1 MKLLLLMLRVRA
13 LNRWGPL
20 DSLRDVTQMVATF
33 LWRLDPFGWHFV
45 WHNPFVGVDGVWSA
59 EHLQRVAQDIHLV
72 SAWRINYF
80 LLILNGDL
88 TLDRFGLMLI
98 VLSHASRYSSI
109 RNPVFLSNK
118 VTGFYTTD
126 TPLLQVLLHRVVILL
141 MLLRLAAIDRLHV
154 GGYDGVGERLAVLEF
169 LWERDTT
176 N

>member
-1 MKLLLLMLRVRA
+1 
-13 LNRWGPL
+13 
-20 DSLRDVTQMVATF
+20 
-33 LWRLDPFGWHFV
+33 
-45 WHNPFVGVDGVWSA
+45 
-59 EHLQRVAQDIHLV
+59 
-72 SAWRINYF
+72 
-80 LLILNGDL
+80 
-88 TLDRFGLMLI
+88 MLI

-169 LWERDTT
+169 L
-176 N
+176 